1 MAYTNS
7 DASNSDLK
15 PVLVSVSVVVAILF
29 GGMYFFYQNSLKQEA
44 ASAAASTSAPAPAQL
59 EAPQAVTGVNAPV
72 ATAVKSK
79 LRSRV

>member
-7 DASNSDLK
+7 DDSNSDLK
-15 PVLVSVSVVVAILF
+15 PILVSVSVVVAILF
-29 GGMYFFYQNSLKQEA
+29 GGMYFFYQNSLKQET
-44 ASAAASTSAPAPAQL
+44 ASAAASTSAPAPL